1 MHYGEVRVLGESDV
15 MKGISV
21 VRIFTF
27 KEANCQLVVGLVMVE
42 ESCEV
47 CVAYVTIEES
57 HERFRDGRT
66 SCCVRELAGSYSGCP
81 GLEP

>member
-21 VRIFTF
+21 VGIFTF

-47 CVAYVTIEES
+47 CVADVTIEES
-57 HERFRDGRT
+57 HDGP
-66 SCCVRELAGSYSGCP
+66 L
-81 GLEP
+81 GLQRRLFTATLKVGLHCFKSAA